1 MIPRMLWALAALS
14 LSTPVAQA
22 AKRNA
27 TGFASDAIANVAERR
42 VRAVVNIS
50 TTKAMSAR
58 PGGHPLLND
67 PFFKRF
73 FGPGAPQQR
82 RSMPEREN
90 SLGSG

>member
-22 AKRNA
+22 AKWDP

-73 FGPGAPQQR
+73 FGWIPPICLLSPGFLISIP
-82 RSMPEREN
+82 P
-90 SLGSG
+90 